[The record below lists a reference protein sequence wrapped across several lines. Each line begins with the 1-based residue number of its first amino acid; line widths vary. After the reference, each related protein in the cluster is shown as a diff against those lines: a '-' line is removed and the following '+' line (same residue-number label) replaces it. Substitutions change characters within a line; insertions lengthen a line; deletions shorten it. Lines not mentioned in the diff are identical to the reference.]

1 MKTSLFSPLLLL
13 VAAVSVVSCGGD
25 DDPMSTINP
34 PPPPPPSSNVTVV
47 SMVNIAF
54 VGPGGTDDITISLG
68 DTVRWVN
75 NEGGVTLHTASS
87 TDVPAGGATFDSG
100 NMSPGEFFEFV
111 PGVVGTWTYLC
122 EVHPTIM
129 VGATITVE

>member
-1 MKTSLFSPLLLL
+1 MNKSASSQIVLLMAAAL
-13 VAAVSVVSCGGD
+13 VMSCGID
-25 DDPMSTINP
+25 DEPMSNNNS
-34 PPPPPPSSNVTVV
+34 PPSASTIVV

-87 TDVPAGGATFDSG
+87 TDVPAGGATFDSD
-100 NMSPGEFFEFV
+100 NLSPGEFFEFV
-111 PGVVGTWTYLC
+111 PNVVGTWTYLC

>member
-1 MKTSLFSPLLLL
+1 MNKSASSQIVLLMAAAL
-13 VAAVSVVSCGGD
+13 VMSCGID
-25 DDPMSTINP
+25 DEPMSNNNP
-34 PPPPPPSSNVTVV
+34 PPPSASTIVV

-75 NEGGVTLHTASS
+75 NESSAILHTATS

-100 NMSPGEFFEFV
+100 NMSPDEFFEFV